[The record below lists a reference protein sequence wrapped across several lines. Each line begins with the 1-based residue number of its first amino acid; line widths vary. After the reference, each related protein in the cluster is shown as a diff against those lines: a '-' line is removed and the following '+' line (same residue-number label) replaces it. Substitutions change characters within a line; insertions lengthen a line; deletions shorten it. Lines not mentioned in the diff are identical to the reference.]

1 MIKQI
6 AHQAVEESKEFDK
19 WTWIGMAI
27 TSSMVLITT
36 LYNDV
41 LGVALMIVVALIWA
55 PWDTARRLSTPD

>member
-6 AHQAVEESKEFDK
+6 ADQAVEESKEFDK

-41 LGVALMIVVALIWA
+41 LGVVLMVVVVLIWA
-55 PWDTARRLSTPD
+55 PWDTARRLST